1 MLEVHIDFCRIV
13 LYTEEKMEVDK
24 MHLSLIVE
32 NPELGIL
39 AESSWEDE
47 VFLVYR
53 AEYAPGDQIK
63 LTCGEGGQFL
73 VVNFVN
79 AIAPALI
86 YMSGTEAVYKIPFG
100 DDRKIYVPTAFDGE
114 RHYIHVRVARPEEI
128 SVRKNLAL
136 NPAAT
141 HGFCGMY
148 PFASAN
154 VETRG
159 EMVFA
164 AKNAIDGVVANN
176 NHGRWPYTSWGINR
190 DPNAALK
197 LEFGREVETDEIV
210 LYLRADFPH
219 DAWWE
224 QASLHFSDGSDMTV
238 KLQKTHAGQKFTFPK
253 KKISWLVLDSLIK
266 ADDPSPFPALTQIE
280 VWGTEA

>member
-1 MLEVHIDFCRIV
+1 MMRI
-13 LYTEEKMEVDK
+13 T
-24 MHLSLIVE
+24 LSVE
-32 NPELGIL
+32 NKEDQVL
-39 AESSWEDE
+39 ASACWDDE

-53 AEYAPGDQIK
+53 DEYREGDRLK
-63 LTCGEGGQFL
+63 LTCEEPGMFL
-73 VVNFVN
+73 VVTFVN
-79 AIAPALI
+79 AIAPAFI
-86 YMSGTEAVYKIPFG
+86 YLKDLEGVYTIPFG
-100 DDRKIYVPTAFDGE
+100 DDRKIYVPTAFDGD
-114 RHYIHVRVARPEEI
+114 RHYLHARLARPEEI
-128 SVRKNLAL
+128 GVRKNLAL

-141 HGFCGMY
+141 HAFGGMY

-190 DPNAALK
+190 DPNAALR
-197 LEFGREVETDEIV
+197 LEFGRKIVTDEIV

-224 QASLHFSDGSDMTV
+224 EATLHFSDGSDMVV
-238 KLQKTHAGQKFTFPK
+238 KLEKTHAGQRFSFPEK
-253 KKISWLVLDSLIK
+253 EIEWLVLDSLIK
-266 ADDPSPFPALTQIE
+266 ADDPSPFPALTQLE
-280 VWGTEA
+280 VWGKER

>member
-1 MLEVHIDFCRIV
+1 MKIS
-13 LYTEEKMEVDK
+13 
-24 MHLSLIVE
+24 LSIN
-32 NPELGIL
+32 NPESGVL
-39 AESSWEDE
+39 SSAQWDDE

-53 AEYAPGDQIK
+53 NEYNPGDRIC
-63 LTCGEGGQFL
+63 LTCEDPDQFL
-73 VVNFVN
+73 FVTFVN
-79 AIAPALI
+79 AIAPSLV
-86 YMSGTEAVYKIPFG
+86 YVPDKEAFYKIPFG
-100 DDRKIYVPTAFDGE
+100 DDRKIYVPTAFEGN
-114 RHYIHVRVARPEEI
+114 RHYIHARIARPEEI
-128 SVRKNLAL
+128 AARKNLAL

-141 HGFCGMY
+141 HAFGGMY

-197 LEFGREVETDEIV
+197 LEFGREVVTDEIV

-224 QASLHFSDGSDMTV
+224 QATIHFSDGSELVV
-238 KLQKTHAGQKFTFPK
+238 KLEKTHAGQRFVFEE
-253 KKISWLVLDSLIK
+253 KKISWLVIDSLIK

-280 VWGTEA
+280 VWGREA

>member
-1 MLEVHIDFCRIV
+1 MLI
-13 LYTEEKMEVDK
+13 
-24 MHLSLIVE
+24 SLLVE
-32 NPELGIL
+32 NPVSGVL
-39 AESSWEDE
+39 ARSAGDNE

-53 AEYAPGDQIK
+53 SEYVPGDQIK
-63 LTCGEGGQFL
+63 LSCDQPGQFL
-73 VVNFVN
+73 VVTFVN
-79 AIAPALI
+79 AIAPALV
-86 YMSGTEAVYKIPFG
+86 YLPGTEAAYIIPFG
-100 DDRKIYVPTAFDGE
+100 DDRKIYVPGAFEGV
-114 RHYIHVRVARPEEI
+114 RHYIHARVARPEEVA
-128 SVRKNLAL
+128 VRRNLAL

-141 HGFCGMY
+141 HSFCGMF

-176 NHGRWPYTSWGINR
+176 GHGRWPYTSWGINR

-197 LEFGREVETDEIV
+197 LEFGREVVTDEVV

-224 QASLHFSDGSDMTV
+224 QATLHFSDGSDMPV
-238 KLQKTHAGQKFTFPK
+238 KLEKTHAGQSFTFPE
-253 KKISWLVLDSLIK
+253 KKIEWLVLDSLIK
-266 ADDPSPFPALTQIE
+266 ADDPSPFPVLTQLE

>member
-1 MLEVHIDFCRIV
+1 MKL
-13 LYTEEKMEVDK
+13 T
-24 MHLSLIVE
+24 LSVE
-32 NPELGIL
+32 NPEAGTL
-39 AESSWEDE
+39 ASASWEDE

-53 AEYAPGDQIK
+53 NEYNQGDRIV
-63 LTCGEGGQFL
+63 LTCDQPGQFL
-73 VVNFVN
+73 VVRFVN

-86 YMSGTEAVYKIPFG
+86 LMKDTQAVYDIPFG
-100 DDRKIYVPTAFDGE
+100 DDRKIYVPTAFDGD
-114 RHYIHVRVARPEEI
+114 RHYIHARIARPEEV

-141 HGFCGMY
+141 HSFGGFY

-164 AKNAIDGVVANN
+164 AKNAIDGVLANN
-176 NHGRWPYTSWGINR
+176 NHGRWPFTSWGINR

-197 LEFGREVETDEIV
+197 LEFGRKITTDEIV
-210 LYLRADFPH
+210 VYLRADFPH

-224 QASLHFSDGSDMTV
+224 QATLHFSDGTDMV
-238 KLQKTHAGQKFTFPK
+238 VDLEKTHAGQRFTFPEK
-253 KKISWLVLDSLIK
+253 TIEWLVLDSLIK
-266 ADDPSPFPALTQIE
+266 ADDPSPFPALTQLE
-280 VWGTEA
+280 VWGYEC